1 MTKIKILDSQEIQ
14 KIAAGEV
21 VERPVNVLK
30 ELIENSIDA
39 QADQITIY
47 LEDAGKKLIKII
59 DNGIGMSPE
68 DAKICFAHHATSKIT
83 TVSDLNSITTFGF
96 RGEALSSISSV
107 SKILLTT
114 KQENDQLGT
123 TLILNQGK
131 IEKESVSSCNMGTE
145 ITIEDLF
152 FNVPARKKFLK
163 SRETEYRAIVSLF
176 HAFCF
181 SYTNIG
187 FKLYHEN
194 KLIYNCPSTNDLINR
209 FGQLYN
215 SEIIRNIIPINFID
229 KNKNTG
235 YKITGAISTPKYSR
249 YDRNQ
254 IFLFV
259 NKRWVKNYKLVQAFI
274 KGYQGMLEVARFPSG
289 VINIFV
295 PFEEVDI
302 NIHPKKEEV
311 QFLHPRL
318 IENLITVEV
327 KKALESTFNKNLG
340 KQDIDYKKLDQKEE
354 PKWNFSNLV
363 NIEHIKYNDLE
374 DSNTNSKIK
383 IIKPEEVLNIL
394 DETFENSNDI
404 KIVQEAKK
412 EQKSTIQNQI
422 ETRFIDPENIAIQS
436 QEVSINKQNNIEYI
450 DKTNLSYY
458 KEEMLDYKLIG
469 QIFKTYIII
478 ENDQGLTLI
487 DQHAA
492 HERIIYEQIKDS
504 LSNIS
509 KIRLLFPEIVEL
521 NSNDISILTQYF
533 DLFDQTGISIEQIS
547 INSLIVKEVPIFL
560 KNILVKDI
568 ILQSIAYINE
578 NHKIGPDKLRNLLL
592 EKMHA
597 QISCKSAI
605 KAGDIL
611 QPDAMNNL
619 IKNLYKIENK
629 LTCPHGRPT
638 IHNLTLVEIEKFF
651 KRNYR
656 QKVDYSI

>member
-39 QADQITIY
+39 QANQITIY

-59 DNGIGMSPE
+59 DNGVGMSPE

-114 KQENDQLGT
+114 KQENDQLGI

-131 IEKESVSSCNMGTE
+131 IEKENVSSCNTGTE

-163 SRETEYRAIVSLF
+163 SRETEYRAIVGLF

-181 SYTNIG
+181 SYTNIS

-194 KLIYNCPSTNDLINR
+194 KIIYNCPSTNDLINR

-215 SEIIRNIIPINFID
+215 SEIIRNIIPIDFID
-229 KNKNTG
+229 KNKNSG

-295 PFEEVDI
+295 NPEEVDI

-318 IENLITVEV
+318 IENLITSEI

-340 KQDIDYKKLDQKEE
+340 KQDINYKELDQKEK
-354 PKWNFSNLV
+354 PKWSFSNLG
-363 NIEHIKYNDLE
+363 NAEHIKYNNTE
-374 DSNTNSKIK
+374 DNINSKIK
-383 IIKPEEVLNIL
+383 IINPEDISNIL
-394 DETFENSNDI
+394 DKTFEANSDI
-404 KIVQEAKK
+404 KIVQDEKK
-412 EQKSTIQNQI
+412 DQI
-422 ETRFIDPENIAIQS
+422 ETRFIAPENVNIKK
-436 QEVSINKQNNIEYI
+436 QEPNVVDKQNNIIYVDSKALEC
-450 DKTNLSYY
+450 Y
-458 KEEMLDYKLIG
+458 KEEVLDYRLIG

-504 LSNIS
+504 LSNIA
-509 KIRLLFPEIVEL
+509 KIRLLFPEIIEL
-521 NSNDISILTQYF
+521 NSNDISILVQYF

-547 INSLIVKEVPIFL
+547 INSLVVKEVPIFL

-578 NHKIGPDKLRNLLL
+578 NHKIGSDKLRNILL

-605 KAGDIL
+605 KAGDSL